1 MNINAGTNQ
10 YNLSL
15 KKMKEEKRP
24 TFATIF
30 DKLDARSKKLNPKNP
45 LNAVMTNDQMYRYYL
60 EETEPMLREIPDD
73 YDLLDDV
80 IGGKSLK
87 DMKLSEFAKLLSG
100 DLDGDRNVKYETLV
114 ATISPTPAAP
124 IVPSMISI
132 ASPPTPPPSAPSAPS
147 APPPSA
153 PVIPA
158 PSSSVAS
165 SIAAPT
171 AVSGL
176 MPTGSGSIPTAPS
189 GTGSAPSGTGSI
201 PTAPA
206 GTGSA
211 PAPSGTGS
219 APAAAGSGL
228 SVTIPSALSAVASA
242 FSPSTYFASLL
253 GGGTPPAAAITPPAA
268 AAAAAKPSPSGAS
281 IPPSAVASAATTAP
295 ATGVPTAT
303 PASGALSPS
312 AGAAGGGAAGG
323 AAGGGGVSPSAVA
336 SSITATDTGYYDRF
350 FTTSN
355 TDTNPSIYNNAL
367 KAGLSPPKIPD
378 SIAIKGDKFSS
389 KNLEWVKHINDM
401 NQYNKG
407 INDPTGEFSFSFT
420 PTQNKLI
427 NALEKNGNNAQKVYE
442 LIINKKIKL

>member
-100 DLDGDRNVKYETLV
+100 DLESDRNVKYETLV
-114 ATISPTPAAP
+114 ATITPTPTAP
-124 IVPSMISI
+124 IIPSMISI
-132 ASPPTPPPSAPSAPS
+132 ASPPTPPPSAPT
-147 APPPSA
+147 PPPSA
-153 PVIPA
+153 PTPPPPIIPA

-165 SIAAPT
+165 SIAAPV

-176 MPTGSGSIPTAPS
+176 V
-189 GTGSAPSGTGSI
+189 SAPS
-201 PTAPA
+201 A

-211 PAPSGTGS
+211 PVGTGSAPVGTGS

-228 SVTIPSALSAVASA
+228 SVTIPSALSAAASAASA
-242 FSPSTYFASLL
+242 FSPSAVFASLL
-253 GGGTPPAAAITPPAA
+253 GGGTPPAAAV
-268 AAAAAKPSPSGAS
+268 AKPSPSGSS
-281 IPPSAVASAATTAP
+281 IPPSAVASAAATAP

-303 PASGALSPS
+303 PASGALSPT
-312 AGAAGGGAAGG
+312 GGGGTAAAAAGG
-323 AAGGGGVSPSAVA
+323 AAAGGGVSPSAVA
-336 SSITATDTGYYDRF
+336 SSITATDTGFYDRF

-407 INDPTGEFSFSFT
+407 INDPSGEFSFTFT
-420 PTQNKLI
+420 PTQIKLI
-427 NALEKNGNNAQKVYE
+427 NALEKNGNNPQKVYE
-442 LIINKKIKL
+442 AIINKKIKL

>member
-132 ASPPTPPPSAPSAPS
+132 ASPPTPPPSAPSAPI
-147 APPPSA
+147 
-153 PVIPA
+153 IPA

-176 MPTGSGSIPTAPS
+176 MPTGSGSIPT
-189 GTGSAPSGTGSI
+189 
-201 PTAPA
+201 
-206 GTGSA
+206 
-211 PAPSGTGS
+211 APSGTGS

-312 AGAAGGGAAGG
+312 AGAAGGG

>member
-100 DLDGDRNVKYETLV
+100 DLESDRNVKYETLV
-114 ATISPTPAAP
+114 ATITPTPTAP
-124 IVPSMISI
+124 IIPSMISI
-132 ASPPTPPPSAPSAPS
+132 ASPPTPPPSAPT
-147 APPPSA
+147 PPPSA
-153 PVIPA
+153 PTPPPPIIPA

-165 SIAAPT
+165 SIAAPV

-176 MPTGSGSIPTAPS
+176 VPT
-189 GTGSAPSGTGSI
+189 GTGSAP
-201 PTAPA
+201 TAPV

-211 PAPSGTGS
+211 PT
-219 APAAAGSGL
+219 AAGSGL
-228 SVTIPSALSAVASA
+228 SVTIPSALSAAASAASA
-242 FSPSTYFASLL
+242 FSPSAVFASLL

-268 AAAAAKPSPSGAS
+268 AAAKPSPSGAS
-281 IPPSAVASAATTAP
+281 IPPSAVASAAATAP

-303 PASGALSPS
+303 PASGALSPT
-312 AGAAGGGAAGG
+312 GGGGTAAAAAGG
-323 AAGGGGVSPSAVA
+323 AAAGGGVSPSAVA

-407 INDPTGEFSFSFT
+407 INDPSGEFSFTFT
-420 PTQNKLI
+420 PTQIKLI
-427 NALEKNGNNAQKVYE
+427 NALEKNGNNPQKVYE
-442 LIINKKIKL
+442 AIINKKIKL